1 MEANGRGRGDFQRAA
16 VAAGYAR
23 KMRRGQKFHPAAI
36 DLRVEALLRKTV

>member
-1 MEANGRGRGDFQRAA
+1 MEANGRERGDFQRAA

-23 KMRRGQKFHPAAI
+23 KMRHGQKFHPVAI